1 MDGEELLCAPS
12 SSAEKCEQGAVR
24 KCQLGPFC
32 LTRSHE
38 WGPACLSHPSQVAL
52 AMRIHGKV
60 AVIAVCFGLFLLLYF
75 WGGNGAEDPLPKQV
89 AGEEKKEVGN
99 SPPSPSVIRRD
110 VAAKFSK
117 NPPTGVVLRPEGAL
131 KRRKEAKASSRG
143 GDVKG

>member
-32 LTRSHE
+32 LSRSHE
-38 WGPACLSHPSQVAL
+38 RGPARLSHPQHVAL

-60 AVIAVCFGLFLLLYF
+60 AAIAVCLGLFLLLYF
-75 WGGNGAEDPLPKQV
+75 WGGSGAEGPLPKQV
-89 AGEEKKEVGN
+89 AGEERKGVGN
-99 SPPSPSVIRRD
+99 SPPSPIGRD

-117 NPPTGVVLRPEGAL
+117 KPSAGGVLRTEETP
-131 KRRKEAKASSRG
+131 KRRREAKASGRG

>member
-1 MDGEELLCAPS
+1 
-12 SSAEKCEQGAVR
+12 
-24 KCQLGPFC
+24 
-32 LTRSHE
+32 
-38 WGPACLSHPSQVAL
+38 
-52 AMRIHGKV
+52 MRIHGKV

-99 SPPSPSVIRRD
+99 SSPSPSVIGRD

-117 NPPTGVVLRPEGAL
+117 KPSTGMVLRTEETL